1 MAQIRFNKTLVR
13 SIIIGILILFAG
25 RIISGRLSKK
35 DQGAEVKI
43 SFGERQV
50 KVFKANPGDIPLNI
64 ELSGRLRAASRMEL
78 FAEVNG
84 VLESQQFRAGQ
95 RFQTGQVLAR
105 INDDEF
111 RAQVRAQKSA
121 LMALISQA
129 MPDITFDYPDQAAL
143 WKQWLTSIDPNRSL
157 PELPEGG
164 SQAFRQFISARNIL
178 STYYNIQSLEERLK
192 KYEIRAPFSG
202 VLSEALID
210 PGALV
215 RSGQKIGTLVSS
227 GVFEM
232 EAAVTRS
239 DLRLL
244 AQGRQVKLMG
254 EDGKSSYTGTVVRI
268 NEVVNPNTQL
278 VSVYLKLQGQGLKE
292 GMFMRASIDG
302 GTAKEAI
309 RVKRQLCE
317 GGKIYLTGK
326 DSSLYKQEVRIISYQ
341 GEYAVIDGVEAGAWV
356 PSSYISG
363 AFEGLKVVPVEVSVK
378 N

>member
-121 LMALISQA
+121 LMAQISQA
-129 MPDITFDYPDQAAL
+129 MPDITFDYPDQAAA

-278 VSVYLKLQGQGLKE
+278 VSVYLKVQGQGLKE

-326 DSSLYKQEVRIISYQ
+326 DSSLFKQEVRIISYQ